1 MSVNNL
7 SLSPVPVLPPVPGDD
22 GVQVNTKSLVVV
34 AAASD
39 IGWRVT
45 LVSNAASAPKSAF
58 KDRVLGNAV
67 AWQ

>member
-1 MSVNNL
+1 MSVSVNAL
-7 SLSPVPVLPPVPGDD
+7 SLASGSA

-34 AAASD
+34 VAASD

-45 LVSNAASAPKSAF
+45 VVANAAVSPKSAF
-58 KDRVLGNAV
+58 KVKVVGNAV